1 MKLTTILCLATAAVA
16 DIINNEALHPAPS
29 SFAPPHR
36 PTNTYHST
44 SPPKS

>member
-16 DIINNEALHPAPS
+16 DIINNEALHPTP
-29 SFAPPHR
+29 SFAPSHR